1 MLARLEDEETVE
13 DIAKDVGDTESADVA
28 ENGVPGAERFS
39 HGLDGQ
45 AQQLNRDI
53 VSCQTG
59 EEKPCEEEEC
69 DNVDTRRHASDDAIL
84 DELDEWMGIMSE
96 LLLEK
101 RNHGS
106 IV

>member
-1 MLARLEDEETVE
+1 MLARFEDEETVE
-13 DIAKDVGDTESADVA
+13 DIAKDVGDAESADVA
-28 ENGVPGAERFS
+28 ENGVPGTERFS

-45 AQQLNRDI
+45 AQQFNRDV
-53 VSCQTG
+53 VSGQTG

-69 DNVDTRRHASDDAIL
+69 DDVDTCGQASDDAIL
-84 DELDEWMGIMSE
+84 DELDEWMGIMGD